1 MDKKIFFLS
10 QKDPEGL
17 WISEYLSLRNCSFVQ
32 IFQKSQIKQ
41 MEQSTTQTSKP

>member
-41 MEQSTTQTSKP
+41 MEQSTNTN